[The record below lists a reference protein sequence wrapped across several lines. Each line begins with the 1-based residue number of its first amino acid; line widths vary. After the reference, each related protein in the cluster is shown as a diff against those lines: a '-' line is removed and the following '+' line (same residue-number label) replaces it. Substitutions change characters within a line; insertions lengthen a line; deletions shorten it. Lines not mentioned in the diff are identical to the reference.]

1 MATAHTKDLKTAY
14 FETEVKTQKELMVVP
29 NPPRFLREG
38 DQITFSTNV
47 VNLSDKALATN
58 VQLLLFDAFT
68 MQSLD
73 EEFKNLNT
81 VKKVTID
88 KERSQVVSWNLN
100 VPKNQSAIIYRIV
113 ASSGEFSD
121 GEESALPV
129 LTNRNLVTETL
140 PIYIREGQSKK
151 FEFEDW
157 KSTRLNSSHVANSN
171 AVFCLKK
178 K

>member
-88 KERSQVVSWNLN
+88 KERSQVVRS
-100 VPKNQSAIIYRIV
+100 
-113 ASSGEFSD
+113 
-121 GEESALPV
+121 EERRV
-129 LTNRNLVTETL
+129 
-140 PIYIREGQSKK
+140 GKK
-151 FEFEDW
+151 
-157 KSTRLNSSHVANSN
+157 
-171 AVFCLKK
+171 
-178 K
+178 

>member
-1 MATAHTKDLKTAY
+1 
-14 FETEVKTQKELMVVP
+14 
-29 NPPRFLREG
+29 
-38 DQITFSTNV
+38 
-47 VNLSDKALATN
+47 
-58 VQLLLFDAFT
+58 

-129 LTNRNLVTETL
+129 LTNRTLVTD
-140 PIYIREGQSKK
+140 R
-151 FEFEDW
+151 
-157 KSTRLNSSHVANSN
+157 KSTRLNSSHVAISY

-178 K
+178 KKTQHHKRRPIHEH